1 MTDTTTGGTGA
12 TAAGTG
18 ATKAGAPAV
27 TTTPGLDEV
36 PLTSP
41 ARTTGAPP
49 RVPRS
54 VRNRRRGSP
63 AVRWL
68 LRLIA
73 VGYVLGL
80 VALPVLTVT
89 QRTFGNGLQ
98 PVLDSLQNPDLIA
111 AAKLGITVAL
121 ISVAINTVFG
131 VGIAILIVR
140 YRFPG
145 RRLLNAVIDLPV
157 SISPVVVGIMLILV
171 YGQSGWFGG
180 WLESRGI
187 QIIFATPAIVLATV
201 IVALPLVV
209 REVIPTLEEAG
220 TEQDQ
225 AAQSLGASS
234 VQRFWRITL
243 PTIKWALAYGVVLS
257 LARSLGEFGAV
268 RVVSGSVP
276 GVSQTPT
283 LFVND
288 SYQEFGPVNEQ
299 AAFTAAFALMLVA
312 VLFIVVIALLRP
324 KEHSE

>member
-1 MTDTTTGGTGA
+1 VTETLVKA
-12 TAAGTG
+12 PEAA
-18 ATKAGAPAV
+18 
-27 TTTPGLDEV
+27 E
-36 PLTSP
+36 SP
-41 ARTTGAPP
+41 N
-49 RVPRS
+49 VPRA
-54 VRNRRRGSP
+54 VKRRRRGSP
-63 AVRWL
+63 VVRWT
-68 LRLIA
+68 LRIIA

-80 VALPVLTVT
+80 VALPVVTVT

-98 PVLDSLQNPDLIA
+98 AVLDSLQNPDLIS
-111 AAKLGITVAL
+111 AAKLGLFVAVT
-121 ISVAINTVFG
+121 SVVINTVFG
-131 VGIAILIVR
+131 VGIAVLLVR

-157 SISPVVVGIMLILV
+157 SISPIVVGVALILV
-171 YGQSGWFGG
+171 YGQNGWFGG
-180 WLESRGI
+180 WLESNGI
-187 QIIFATPAIVLATV
+187 QIIFATPAIVMATV

-225 AAQSLGASS
+225 AAQSLGANS
-234 VQRFWRITL
+234 VQRFFRITL

-288 SYQEFGPVNEQ
+288 QYQEFGPVAEQ
-299 AAFTAAFALMLVA
+299 SAFTAAFALMLIA

-324 KEHSE
+324 KEKTQ

>member
-1 MTDTTTGGTGA
+1 
-12 TAAGTG
+12 
-18 ATKAGAPAV
+18 V
-27 TTTPGLDEV
+27 
-36 PLTSP
+36 
-41 ARTTGAPP
+41 
-49 RVPRS
+49 
-54 VRNRRRGSP
+54 
-63 AVRWL
+63 
-68 LRLIA
+68 LRIIA

-80 VALPVLTVT
+80 VALPVVTVT
-89 QRTFGNGLQ
+89 QRTFENGLQ
-98 PVLDSLQNPDLIA
+98 SVFDSLQNPDLLSAARLGLFVAVIA
-111 AAKLGITVAL
+111 VL
-121 ISVAINTVFG
+121 INTVFG
-131 VGIAILIVR
+131 VGIAVLLVR

-157 SISPVVVGIMLILV
+157 SISPIVVGIALILV
-171 YGQSGWFGG
+171 YGQNGWFGG
-180 WLESRGI
+180 WLENNGI
-187 QIIFATPAIVLATV
+187 QIIFATPAIVIATV

-225 AAQSLGASS
+225 AAQSLGANAI
-234 VQRFWRITL
+234 QRFWRITL

-288 SYQEFGPVNEQ
+288 QYQEFGPQAEQ
-299 AAFTAAFALMLVA
+299 AAFTAAFALMLIA

-324 KEHSE
+324 KDHSE